1 MHIHGHGTGFT
12 LLELMVTLT
21 IAALLLTAGVP
32 SLQQF
37 TQRQHM
43 KAAVGSLHNDLLLA
57 RSEAVVRN
65 LEVVVC
71 PGAPPGGCTDD
82 SDWSRGWIVFGDE
95 NGDRRRQASETVLRH
110 GQGFEHLRISSSS
123 GRSSLRFF
131 PDGSAPGSNGSIALC
146 GAGGPPQA
154 WRLVVSNVGR
164 IRPAEYPE
172 IDPANCP

>member
-12 LLELMVTLT
+12 LLELLVTLT

-65 LEVVVC
+65 LEVVAC
-71 PGAPPGGCTDD
+71 PGAPRDGCTDL

-95 NGDRRRQASETVLRH
+95 NGDRRRQGSETVLRH
-110 GQGFEHLRISSSS
+110 GQGFEHVRISSSTGLDS
-123 GRSSLRFF
+123 RAHRRGCSKLWPAVRCFHGGLCRAG
-131 PDGSAPGSNGSIALC
+131 DQTALGLPFTAT
-146 GAGGPPQA
+146 GA
-154 WRLVVSNVGR
+154 VC
-164 IRPAEYPE
+164 E
-172 IDPANCP
+172 

>member
-12 LLELMVTLT
+12 LLELLVTLT

-65 LEVVVC
+65 LEAVAC
-71 PGAPPGGCTDD
+71 PGAPAVGCADAGD
-82 SDWSRGWIVFGDE
+82 QSGDWSGGWIVFGDG
-95 NGDRRRQASETVLRH
+95 NGDRQRQAR
-110 GQGFEHLRISSSS
+110 
-123 GRSSLRFF
+123 
-131 PDGSAPGSNGSIALC
+131 
-146 GAGGPPQA
+146 
-154 WRLVVSNVGR
+154 
-164 IRPAEYPE
+164 
-172 IDPANCP
+172 